1 MEETMMDSKNLKPE
15 EMDMIAGGSALSDM
29 KEFNRLIKQQ
39 QKQRKDF
46 EKRRAEMESQAQ
58 QRILAAEESIKAQ
71 RRALEL

>member
-1 MEETMMDSKNLKPE
+1 MMDSKNLKPE

-58 QRILAAEESIKAQ
+58 QRILAAEESIKTQ

>member
-1 MEETMMDSKNLKPE
+1 
-15 EMDMIAGGSALSDM
+15 MIAGGSALSDM

>member
-1 MEETMMDSKNLKPE
+1 MMDSKNLKPE
-15 EMDMIAGGSALSDM
+15 EMDMIAGGSTRSDM

-39 QKQRKDF
+39 QKQREDF
-46 EKRRAEMESQAQ
+46 EKRRAEMESLAQ

>member
-1 MEETMMDSKNLKPE
+1 MMDSKNLKPE
-15 EMDMIAGGSALSDM
+15 EMDMIAGGSTQSDM

-46 EKRRAEMESQAQ
+46 EKRRAEMEFQAQ

>member
-1 MEETMMDSKNLKPE
+1 MMDSKNLKPE

>member
-1 MEETMMDSKNLKPE
+1 MMDSKNLKPE

-29 KEFNRLIKQQ
+29 KKFNRLIKQQ